1 MIFNT
6 PQPKS
11 IEIYNVEAVPH
22 DERSYELITS
32 NDAQDFMEMSSLSP
46 KTQNKQSIIATTT
59 LDNEAINDTNTNT
72 PDMTFAISTKKIDIA
87 TEKIYAFNAKK
98 QDNIMPITKKDNPC
112 KEHPQIIFL
121 DSSTSSNQ
129 TIDLTNNVSEPTP
142 HETTD
147 TSESNQ
153 GRPEQNTSDYTKYKT
168 ESTQEADIKQ
178 LQVEKTSKIQ
188 MQPNPLTTQTKN
200 KETIKETTPEQLQ
213 VEKISS
219 PASSLIYKTPPS
231 SPNPDSISN
240 LNEEDIAALNEI
252 P

>member
-1 MIFNT
+1 
-6 PQPKS
+6 
-11 IEIYNVEAVPH
+11 
-22 DERSYELITS
+22 
-32 NDAQDFMEMSSLSP
+32 
-46 KTQNKQSIIATTT
+46 
-59 LDNEAINDTNTNT
+59 
-72 PDMTFAISTKKIDIA
+72 MTFAISIKKIDIA

-98 QDNIMPITKKDNPC
+98 QDNIIPNTKKDNPC

-129 TIDLTNNVSEPTP
+129 TMDLTNNVSEPTP
-142 HETTD
+142 HGTTD

-153 GRPEQNTSDYTKYKT
+153 GRPEQNTNDCTKYKT
-168 ESTQEADIKQ
+168 ESTQEADTKQ
-178 LQVEKTSKIQ
+178 LQVEKTSQLQ
-188 MQPNPLTTQTKN
+188 MQPNTLTTQTKN
-200 KETIKETTPEQLQ
+200 KEATNDTTPEQLQ

-231 SPNPDSISN
+231 SPNPDSISD

>member
-1 MIFNT
+1 
-6 PQPKS
+6 
-11 IEIYNVEAVPH
+11 
-22 DERSYELITS
+22 
-32 NDAQDFMEMSSLSP
+32 MEKSSLSP
-46 KTQNKQSIIATTT
+46 KAKNKQSIIATTT
-59 LDNEAINDTNTNT
+59 LDNEAINDTNANT

-98 QDNIMPITKKDNPC
+98 QDNIMPNTTKDNPC

-129 TIDLTNNVSEPTP
+129 TMDLTNNVSEPTP
-142 HETTD
+142 HETRD

-153 GRPEQNTSDYTKYKT
+153 GRPDQYTSDYTKDIT
-168 ESTQEADIKQ
+168 ESTQEADINQ
-178 LQVEKTSKIQ
+178 LQVEKNSQLQI
-188 MQPNPLTTQTKN
+188 QPNTLTTQTKN
-200 KETIKETTPEQLQ
+200 EEALKGTNPEQLQ

-231 SPNPDSISN
+231 SPNPDSISD
-240 LNEEDIAALNEI
+240 LNDEDIAALNEI